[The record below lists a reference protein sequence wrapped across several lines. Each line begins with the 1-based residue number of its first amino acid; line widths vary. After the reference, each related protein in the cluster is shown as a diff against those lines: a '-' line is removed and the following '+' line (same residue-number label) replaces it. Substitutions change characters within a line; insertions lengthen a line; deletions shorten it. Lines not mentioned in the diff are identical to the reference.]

1 MLYNLSDYQ
10 TIKNLLSKHGFSF
23 SKALGQ
29 NFLIDPSVCPRMADV
44 AVESP
49 EDGVLEIG
57 PGVGVLTAELCKRA
71 KKVVSIELDHRLPPL
86 LAKTLED
93 FDNVEIVEGDAMKL
107 DLAALIEEKFKGCRK
122 VSFCANL
129 PYYITSPILMRL
141 LEEKLPFSQIV
152 VMLQKE
158 TAERFSAPIG
168 SRTAGAVTAS
178 THYYAESEIL
188 FGVMRD
194 SFYPAPKVDSAVL
207 RLVPRKE
214 PIFVLKNEAYFF
226 KFLKAAFSQ
235 RRKTAVNGISSG
247 LGLSKDTVKEA
258 LRSADLPENVRAEQ
272 LSMESLCTLSDI
284 LYTYQNQKESE

>member
-1 MLYNLSDYQ
+1 MLYNLSDYT

-29 NFLIDPSVCPRMADV
+29 NFLIDASVCPRMAEE
-44 AVESP
+44 AIESE
-49 EDGVLEIG
+49 EDGVLEVG
-57 PGVGVLTAELCKRA
+57 PGVGVLTAELAKRA

-93 FDNVEIVEGDAMKL
+93 FDNVEIVEADAMKI
-107 DLAALIEEKFKGCRK
+107 DLQALIEEKFADCRK

-141 LEEKLPFSQIV
+141 LEEKLPLSQIV

-168 SRTAGAVTAS
+168 SRSAGAVTAA
-178 THYYAESEIL
+178 TNYYAESEIL

-207 RLVPRKE
+207 RLIPRE
-214 PIFVLKNEAYFF
+214 TPLITPISEKYFF
-226 KFLKAAFSQ
+226 ALLKAAFSQ
-235 RRKTAVNGISSG
+235 RRKTAVNGIASG

-258 LRSADLPENVRAEQ
+258 LTSLGLSETVRAEQ
-272 LSMESLCTLSDI
+272 LSMEELCALSDT
-284 LYTYQNQKESE
+284 LYTKQKETN